1 MIYRGSSNSCGAV
14 IICKEDNNCSLFFV
28 YQMQAGYTFN
38 EPLLDENDFGYRWIG
53 HGGQK
58 AIGFA
63 H

>member
-1 MIYRGSSNSCGAV
+1 MNH
-14 IICKEDNNCSLFFV
+14 FFV

-38 EPLLDENDFGYRWIG
+38 EPLLLDENDFDYRWIG

-58 AIGFA
+58 AVGFA